1 MLLLILC
8 YNRMK
13 IEIYG
18 KKWCSYCYKAKQLC
32 KREKLDFS
40 YKELN
45 KEFTREEF
53 FEQFPGA
60 KTFPQIIVD
69 GKKIGGYTELAI
81 QLGKT
86 PNNTG
91 DWVGVGTAIG
101 GAVFVATNEPVWI
114 AVGVAVGAALG
125 WQKPED

>member
-1 MLLLILC
+1 M
-8 YNRMK
+8 R

-32 KREKLDFS
+32 KRENLDFL

-45 KEFTREEF
+45 KDFTREELL
-53 FEQFPGA
+53 EQFPGA
-60 KTFPQIIVD
+60 KTFPQIIMD

-81 QLGKT
+81 KLGKT

-91 DWVGVGTAIG
+91 NWVGVGTAIG
-101 GAVFVATNEPVWI
+101 AVVFAATNEPVWI
-114 AVGVAVGAALG
+114 AAGVAVGAALG

>member
-1 MLLLILC
+1 
-8 YNRMK
+8 MK

-32 KREKLDFS
+32 IREKLDFA

-45 KEFTREEF
+45 KDLSKEGLL
-53 FEQFPGA
+53 EQFPEA
-60 KTFPQIIVD
+60 KTLPQITID
-69 GKKIGGYTELAI
+69 GKRIGGYTELAI
-81 QLGKT
+81 KLGKN

-91 DWVGVGTAIG
+91 NWVGVGTAIG
-101 GAVFVATNEPVWI
+101 AAVFAATNNPVWI

>member
-1 MLLLILC
+1 MPIIATYASGDGIGFINKVHYLAVKD
-8 YNRMK
+8 Y
-13 IEIYG
+13 
-18 KKWCSYCYKAKQLC
+18 
-32 KREKLDFS
+32 
-40 YKELN
+40 

-91 DWVGVGTAIG
+91 DWIGVGTAIG
-101 GAVFVATNEPVWI
+101 AAVFAATNEPVWI